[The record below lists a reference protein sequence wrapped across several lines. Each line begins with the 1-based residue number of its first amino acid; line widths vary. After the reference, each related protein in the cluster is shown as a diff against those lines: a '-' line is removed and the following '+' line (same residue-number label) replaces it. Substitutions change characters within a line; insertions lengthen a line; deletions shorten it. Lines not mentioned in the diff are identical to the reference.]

1 MRKLGWSLLG
11 LGFLCALLS
20 LWIGRENK
28 FILMAFGLSI
38 VLGSVILLT
47 SFALRLYRGEV
58 RLRPWDA
65 AKMAVILFVAL
76 MALRLLLASVFFT
89 DSEKTFSE
97 HILAS
102 ALFAIFFSFYQ
113 TAYRKPT

>member
-1 MRKLGWSLLG
+1 
-11 LGFLCALLS
+11 
-20 LWIGRENK
+20 
-28 FILMAFGLSI
+28 
-38 VLGSVILLT
+38 
-47 SFALRLYRGEV
+47 
-58 RLRPWDA
+58 
-65 AKMAVILFVAL
+65 MAVILFVAL